1 MIKIAAPVYKFEN
14 EFSPYIIV
22 LHQSSKHRPQ
32 LGIWQATFF
41 ESDFEGGMKPAPTGD
56 SEFGSLEDAL
66 QYIEDQGYRLVEEV
80 EDQQKIK
87 ALFGIKDSNG
97 IVDSYYEKN
106 KADKGS
112 SKEARDVGENVQL
125 VDRDALGDP
134 TQRGEITQLE
144 DEKVGDSTENRTQE
158 H

>member
-1 MIKIAAPVYKFEN
+1 MFKIAAPVYKFEN

-41 ESDFEGGMKPAPTGD
+41 ESDFEGGMKQAPTGD
-56 SEFGSLEDAL
+56 SEFASFEDAM
-66 QYIEDQGYRLVEEV
+66 QYVEDQGYRLVEEV
-80 EDQQKIK
+80 KDQERVK
-87 ALFGIKDSNG
+87 AIFNLTSPVG
-97 IVDSYYEKN
+97 IVNSYYEKN
-106 KADKGS
+106 RAKLESPKIS
-112 SKEARDVGENVQL
+112 RDQGNVTL

-134 TQRGEITQLE
+134 TGREEITQLE
-144 DEKVGDSTENRTQE
+144 DEKDGDNVRNRTQE